1 MANAPRSAIAR
12 RASNIPKPLPALPRP
27 TGKLDATTLAPS
39 GTPSRIP
46 TTPASRRL
54 LNIAPATVGAAP
66 RFSLHAHSALEN
78 SSDVCIS
85 PKKSVIGES
94 ITASKPREIMQ
105 LKKPA
110 GVSAKASDTVSG
122 SHVGVLS
129 PVKITETIDLED
141 PFATPQ
147 RKVPAPWGFKS
158 PKGMPT
164 FPKIPTHNPPMT
176 AGKKR
181 KEIDSAPVTKLKAM
195 PSVPCH
201 APGSTPAKKGKYVE
215 SASTEE
221 KPDDALS
228 SAPGQKVVST
238 EKLEVP
244 GDEVDIK
251 VNTETE
257 APEAKPED
265 SLDSIPEDE
274 GGQPPAKKRL
284 RFDEGIKE
292 MAKKVVGKGK
302 ALMDKSRLDFLATPK
317 RKAEKTVAAQIA
329 KAAGKKPS
337 WK

>member
-1 MANAPRSAIAR
+1 
-12 RASNIPKPLPALPRP
+12 
-27 TGKLDATTLAPS
+27 
-39 GTPSRIP
+39 
-46 TTPASRRL
+46 
-54 LNIAPATVGAAP
+54 
-66 RFSLHAHSALEN
+66 
-78 SSDVCIS
+78 
-85 PKKSVIGES
+85 
-94 ITASKPREIMQ
+94 MQ